1 MIPGAPSDSKD
12 KESDSG
18 TDTKTDTKADTA
30 EGSNPES
37 GAAGESNDQN
47 EQEKRVNPKISRR
60 EVKKPR

>member
-47 EQEKRVNPKISRR
+47 EQEK
-60 EVKKPR
+60 

>member
-37 GAAGESNDQN
+37 GAAGESNDQ
-47 EQEKRVNPKISRR
+47 KRVNPKISRR